1 MHFYPSR
8 ERKLENVFKYLQE
21 KTEAGQNQLKLN
33 QNLVKVE
40 GKNKSL
46 VLKICGEEDTDKL
59 FLKS

>member
-1 MHFYPSR
+1 M
-8 ERKLENVFKYLQE
+8 
-21 KTEAGQNQLKLN
+21 KLN

-59 FLKS
+59 FVKS